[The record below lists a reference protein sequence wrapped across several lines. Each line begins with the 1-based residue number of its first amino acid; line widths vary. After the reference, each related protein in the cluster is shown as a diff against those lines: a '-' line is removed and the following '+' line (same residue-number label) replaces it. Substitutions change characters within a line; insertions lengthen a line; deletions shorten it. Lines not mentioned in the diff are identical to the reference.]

1 VVSRREEVVVDTVL
15 LQQQTELQNSIA
27 TLQKNL
33 QTSQTAL
40 KELIKPSVAAGAS
53 MKTIIKHGIK
63 YGIVGMAGGIFLMI
77 LLYAIH
83 ILMTGKILTDDEIN
97 IAYGL
102 RNLITM
108 PAGNRRG
115 KSRFPLDRLVDKL
128 VNDAPDMSVSAAYD
142 VLAARVE
149 NYAVPANV
157 SSVIVAGT
165 IEPTRLSSFTNTLNK
180 HAKKDNSPVS
190 YEASSNLTEDASAIR
205 RLRQADACIVV
216 EEIGASSFRDVSEEV
231 EMILSSGKPILGTVY
246 L

>member
-1 VVSRREEVVVDTVL
+1 
-15 LQQQTELQNSIA
+15 
-27 TLQKNL
+27 
-33 QTSQTAL
+33 
-40 KELIKPSVAAGAS
+40 
-53 MKTIIKHGIK
+53 M
-63 YGIVGMAGGIFLMI
+63 
-77 LLYAIH
+77 
-83 ILMTGKILTDDEIN
+83 
-97 IAYGL
+97 
-102 RNLITM
+102 
-108 PAGNRRG
+108 
-115 KSRFPLDRLVDKL
+115 
-128 VNDAPDMSVSAAYD
+128 NDAPDMSVSAAYD

-180 HAKKDNSPVS
+180 HAKKENSPVS